1 MRRLWVAIW
10 STAAGR
16 VAAPIV
22 LVGLAMALRAA
33 LVPVLESRAPY
44 MFFFPVVLACAWWGG
59 LLSGLVAVVATLFA
73 SIWFLPPIGDFS
85 INSTGDWVMTG
96 LFVLVATMIALAS
109 DAARRLRVNSRDEA
123 RRTSD
128 ILDQMTVGFVV
139 VDRAW
144 RFVFLNARAVQM
156 ANLPYEKLIG
166 QDARGLFGDAAAA
179 MEAIEGV
186 LKGGESREYELYYP
200 RFGRWYLQRAFPVRE
215 GAAVFVMDITDRKQ
229 ADQEMRESRTV
240 LTRAL
245 EAAHMGHWTW
255 DVDSGKV
262 SWSENLEDVH
272 GIPRGSFGGTFEAFL
287 ALVHPDDRA
296 RVRETIDAEIGRAHV

>member
-85 INSTGDWVMTG
+85 ITNTGDWVMTG

-166 QDARGLFGDAAAA
+166 QDARGFYLGMCGCQLLFRLRDVGLPQLDLLRAALDSFAQVGQLLMKA
-179 MEAIEGV
+179 MQ
-186 LKGGESREYELYYP
+186 LP
-200 RFGRWYLQRAFPVRE
+200 QRR
-215 GAAVFVMDITDRKQ
+215 R
-229 ADQEMRESRTV
+229 R
-240 LTRAL
+240 
-245 EAAHMGHWTW
+245 
-255 DVDSGKV
+255 
-262 SWSENLEDVH
+262 
-272 GIPRGSFGGTFEAFL
+272 
-287 ALVHPDDRA
+287 
-296 RVRETIDAEIGRAHV
+296 